1 MITYSMRCSPSG
13 DEILMK
19 KFTFTLVLSFA
30 MIAGAV
36 PVYAQSATTCGQQAA
51 YVSSMCDSAPSPAR
65 CRTNNNFQQKLAD
78 CFASGTWTNPYT
90 GKVLSLRKE

>member
-36 PVYAQSATTCGQQAA
+36 AVARGSVRAT
-51 YVSSMCDSAPSPAR
+51 
-65 CRTNNNFQQKLAD
+65 
-78 CFASGTWTNPYT
+78 
-90 GKVLSLRKE
+90 